1 MYDPVETVIKC
12 NRKEKFEMCDLNS
25 MSYQILKM
33 FKAKQQVEEVG
44 YKYVLQTIV
53 MLGTNAYGVSLD
65 TVLFKSIPLSVFSH
79 VGN

>member
-33 FKAKQQVEEVG
+33 FKAKQQVG
-44 YKYVLQTIV
+44 YEYVLQTIV

-65 TVLFKSIPLSVFSH
+65 TVLFKSIPLSVVSH